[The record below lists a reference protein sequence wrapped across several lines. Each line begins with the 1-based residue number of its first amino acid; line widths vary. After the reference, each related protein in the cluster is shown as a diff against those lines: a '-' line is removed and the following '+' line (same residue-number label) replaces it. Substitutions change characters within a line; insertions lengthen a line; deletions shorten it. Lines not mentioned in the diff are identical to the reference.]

1 MTNELSLAA
10 SGKAIAGYRG
20 WEDIYRQQWRWDKVT
35 WASHCIDCYPG
46 NCPFRAYVRNGI
58 VWHEE
63 AAAVFTTVEEGVP
76 DMNPMG
82 CQKGA
87 AWSRTLY
94 GPERVLYPLKRVGER
109 GEGKWKRI
117 SWDEALT
124 EVADAL
130 LDAIQEQG
138 PESIVALSGCNT
150 GGTIGGG
157 RGRIINMLGGLT
169 TDLNAEMNDF
179 AVGHYLTFGKFDPVS
194 SIDDWFHSELIFIA
208 FMNPAY
214 TRIPHAHYIWE
225 ARYKGAEVAILAPDF
240 SPSAM
245 HADYHL
251 PVKPGSDAA
260 FFLGMAQV
268 VMSEGIYDKRFV
280 ITQTDLPFLVR
291 LDNERFLR
299 ESDMVAG
306 GRDDRFYVHDMK
318 ENAPSP
324 ATRGT
329 LDPGAADP
337 ALEGEWEVKLAD
349 GKSVR
354 VTTVFARTKQRLDHA
369 YTPEQAQALCG
380 IHAGTI
386 RSLARKAATRRTNI
400 LCGLNNASKYY
411 HGDLMERAQL
421 LLLGL
426 TGNWGRKGT
435 GVRTWGL
442 VGWSGMLG
450 DAARGGP
457 EATREMMAMRERV
470 YASLL
475 EQDPELTPE
484 ILSIEIGR
492 GNMPG
497 AAATQAGRRR
507 GMTGREGGGPPVFFW
522 YYHCGYDEL
531 WARDGWSDPSMPRP
545 LDQYVT
551 EAVEEGWW
559 DGHVWPKDVEPRVFI
574 ESGGNALRRT
584 RGGQTTLLKH
594 LWPKLKM
601 VVVSDYRLSITACYA
616 DIFLP
621 MSTQYEKLAFGIPS
635 THTMNL
641 TFGDK
646 VVESPGEALPEFE
659 TFYRLA
665 VKVEERAK
673 VRGLTEFTDLS
684 GRTRPLTNLGEAY
697 SGGEKFLSEETRVD
711 QALKSGAIMGT
722 LPEDA
727 SLATVRERGYFRFQ
741 NLGVSPRSI
750 GQSTDPRNDE
760 TFVPYRNHVEKLEPY
775 PTLTRRAQFYIDHP
789 WLIEAGEH
797 MPCHKEPPKMGGD
810 HPFMLLSGHNRW
822 SIHSL
827 NTANALMLETHR
839 GRPHAVLS
847 TEDAARL
854 GIADNEEVRI
864 FNDMNAFIVPAKTSP
879 SVRPGTVIV
888 YNGWEPYQFSGWN
901 GPNDVEPGMVK
912 WLHFA
917 GGYGHLKYSFTQWQP
932 VPADR
937 GARVGIEKVKPEEL

>member
-1 MTNELSLAA
+1 MTSALAPRTDTGPRPA
-10 SGKAIAGYRG
+10 YRT
-20 WEDIYRQQWRWDKVT
+20 WEDIYRTQWQWDKVT

-46 NCPFRAYVRNGI
+46 NCPFRAYVRGGI

-63 AAAVFTTVEEGVP
+63 PAAVFKTVEEGVP

-94 GPERVLYPLKRVGER
+94 GQERVLYPLVRVGER
-109 GEGKWKRI
+109 GEGKWKRV
-117 SWDEALT
+117 SWDEAVNK
-124 EVADAL
+124 VADAM
-130 LDAIQEQG
+130 LDAIEEQG
-138 PESIVALSGCNT
+138 PESIIALTGCNV

-157 RGRIINMLGGLT
+157 RGRIIGMVGGLT

-240 SPSAM
+240 SPSAI

-251 PVKPGSDAA
+251 PVKTGTDGA
-260 FFLGMAQV
+260 FFLGMAQT
-268 VMSEGIYDKRFV
+268 VMAEGIYDRRFV

-299 ESDMVAG
+299 EADMVEG
-306 GRDDRFYVHDMK
+306 GRDDRFYWYDLK
-318 ENAPSP
+318 KGAPAIP
-324 ATRGT
+324 PRGT
-329 LDPGAADP
+329 LEPGDADP
-337 ALEGEWEVKLAD
+337 AIEGEWDVKLAD
-349 GKSVR
+349 GSSVR
-354 VTTVFARTKQRLDHA
+354 VTTVFAHTKERLDA
-369 YTPEQAQALCG
+369 EYTPEQAQTMCG
-380 IHAGTI
+380 IHADTI

-426 TGNWGRKGT
+426 TGNWGKKGT
-435 GVRTWGL
+435 GVRCWTM
-442 VGWSGMLG
+442 VGWSGLLG
-450 DAARGGP
+450 GPSRGGP
-457 EATREMMAMRERV
+457 EATRELMAMRERV
-470 YASLL
+470 YASMI
-475 EQDPELTPE
+475 EQDPDLTPE
-484 ILSIEIGR
+484 IISIEMGR
-492 GNMPG
+492 GSMQG
-497 AAATQAGRRR
+497 AAPQGRAR
-507 GMTGREGGGPPVFFW
+507 GMAGREGGGPPVFFW
-522 YYHCGYDEL
+522 YYHCGYDKL

-545 LDQYVT
+545 LQEYLD
-551 EAVEEGWW
+551 EAVEAGWW

-584 RGGQTTLLKH
+584 RGGQTTLLQN

-601 VVVSDYRLSITACYA
+601 VAVSDYRMSITACYA
-616 DIFLP
+616 DVFLP
-621 MSTQYEKLAFGIPS
+621 MSTQYEKMAFGIPS

-646 VVESPGEALPEFE
+646 AVESPGEALPEFE
-659 TFYRLA
+659 TFYKLA
-665 VKVEERAK
+665 VALEERAK
-673 VRGLTEFTDLS
+673 ARGLTEFKDLS
-684 GRTRPLTNLGEAY
+684 GRTRPLTDLAKAY
-697 SGGEKFLSEETRVD
+697 AGDERFMDEETRVD
-711 QALKSGAIMGT
+711 EALKSAAAMGT
-722 LPEDA
+722 LPADA

-741 NLGVSPRSI
+741 DLGPSPRSL
-750 GQSTDPRNDE
+750 GQATDPRNDE
-760 TFVPYRNHVEKLEPY
+760 TFVPYRNHVEKLQPY

-789 WLIEAGEH
+789 WFIEASEH
-797 MPCHKEPPKMGGD
+797 MPCHKDPPPMGGD
-810 HPFMLLSGHNRW
+810 YPFMFLSGHNRW

-839 GRPHAVLS
+839 GRPHALLN
-847 TEDAARL
+847 TDDAARL

-864 FNDMNAFIVPAKTSP
+864 FNDMNHFFVPAKTSP

-888 YNGWEPYQFSGWN
+888 YNGWEPYQFRTWN

-937 GARVGIEKVKPEEL
+937 GARVGVERTRTE